1 MAMLACWVLCQC
13 TPRVPS
19 PVAASMRESAVGA
32 ASLRMRMRCSCAL
45 FTLPVVGCDRAT
57 VGGVQAHDVV
67 GHLVELPVVRDRDH
81 LRVRSR

>member
-1 MAMLACWVLCQC
+1 
-13 TPRVPS
+13 
-19 PVAASMRESAVGA
+19 
-32 ASLRMRMRCSCAL
+32 MRMRCSCAL

>member
-1 MAMLACWVLCQC
+1 VLGAVPVYTPCPLARRRLDRCVRALG
-13 TPRVPS
+13 
-19 PVAASMRESAVGA
+19 GA